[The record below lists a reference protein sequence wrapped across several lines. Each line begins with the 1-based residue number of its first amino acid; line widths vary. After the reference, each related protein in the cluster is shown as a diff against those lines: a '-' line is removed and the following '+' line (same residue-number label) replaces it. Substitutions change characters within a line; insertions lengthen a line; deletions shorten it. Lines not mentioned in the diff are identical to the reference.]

1 MLAIIK
7 AIFILLLEIIIFYI
21 FGTFSDKVL
30 MSGRESRVSER
41 VIVGFFLLQIMF
53 QICSFPFIY
62 FDTSLTLLTRV
73 WAALLCVVLC
83 VGVLITKKELLKGV
97 KGIAGYIKERKW
109 VVGVLFLAVMAMC
122 YYVSINGERN
132 EDSMYYIGL
141 INTSLSMDSMY
152 RFNVYNGFGME
163 SLYARRALVT
173 FDIHSAVLCKI
184 FNVHPLVLV
193 RYGRASL
200 NVVLT
205 AMATYLVGTMLYRKE
220 SVAVAEKKA
229 CVLVIVVF
237 IVNFL
242 FAGNIYTSAMFL
254 LTRAYEGK
262 SFAGNVLVIFTLYIC
277 LKHIMKF
284 DKRDVILLVVI
295 LWGSLAISTSA
306 IVVNVVA
313 MIILLAPY
321 YVMQIASRIRVK
333 SNGKC

>member
-21 FGTFSDKVL
+21 FGTISDKVL
-30 MSGRESRVSER
+30 MRGRESRVSER
-41 VIVGFFLLQIMF
+41 VIVGFLLLQIMF

-62 FDTSLTLLTRV
+62 FDTSLTLLTLV
-73 WAALLCVVLC
+73 WTIFLGGVLF
-83 VGVLITKKELLKGV
+83 VGVLITRKELLKGV
-97 KGIAGYIKERKW
+97 KGIADYIKERKW
-109 VVGVLFLAVMAMC
+109 IVGVLFLAVMAMC

-184 FNVHPLVLV
+184 FNVHPLILV

-220 SVAVAEKKA
+220 SAALAEKKA
-229 CVLVIVVF
+229 CALVIVVF

-242 FAGNIYTSAMFL
+242 FAGIYIRMRCFYL
-254 LTRAYEGK
+254 QEHMR
-262 SFAGNVLVIFTLYIC
+262 GNHLPVTC
-277 LKHIMKF
+277 
-284 DKRDVILLVVI
+284 
-295 LWGSLAISTSA
+295 
-306 IVVNVVA
+306 
-313 MIILLAPY
+313 
-321 YVMQIASRIRVK
+321 
-333 SNGKC
+333 